1 MSRNDDQQPDGLSR
15 RTFLRTATVAA
26 VGGAVASGLDFVPG
40 AYAAGSDE
48 IRVGLI
54 GCGGRGTGAARNV
67 LAAAK
72 GVRIVA
78 MGDTFK
84 DRLEESKKSLT
95 DKLGPAFQ
103 ISEDRC
109 FVGLDAFEKV
119 LASDANYIIL
129 ATPPG

>member
-1 MSRNDDQQPDGLSR
+1 MSTSDDRRPDAGLSR
-15 RTFLRTATVAA
+15 RRFLKTATTA
-26 VGGAVASGLDFVPG
+26 VVGSAVASGLDFVP
-40 AYAAGSDE
+40 AAHAAGSDE

-78 MGDTFK
+78 MGDTFQ
-84 DRLEESKKSLT
+84 DRLDGSRKALT
-95 DKLGPAFQ
+95 AKAGTAFQ

-109 FVGLDAFEKV
+109 FV
-119 LASDANYIIL
+119 
-129 ATPPG
+129 